1 VLVQHLSDG
10 HTEVCSAS
18 DGESGFDLAKQCKP
32 DLILLDVDM
41 PGITGHEVCRRLKF
55 DPQTQGIPI
64 AFITANASVSD
75 RIVGLDQGAVDY
87 IVKPFDPY
95 EVAARTRAAFR
106 AKSQVAMAESY
117 SMVDKLTGSGN
128 RAAFEQHLRAELA
141 RAHRSAESL
150 VCILMEPSD
159 LDEVQ
164 RLEGD
169 QIRDQVLSD
178 VAAILKDASREEDRI
193 FRYADRQ
200 FAVIAPNVN
209 AADMTAVGERLSW
222 AVETHPLLRHRT
234 SLPIAMR
241 IGLAIS
247 RFSLGRSVV
256 EEAAEALLQA
266 KNAEGHAV
274 IPAAEMTALR
284 LAY

>member
-1 VLVQHLSDG
+1 
-10 HTEVCSAS
+10 
-18 DGESGFDLAKQCKP
+18 
-32 DLILLDVDM
+32 
-41 PGITGHEVCRRLKF
+41 LKF